1 MSLQWKIKA
10 FDALSVHE
18 LYDLLR
24 LGVRSCSRANCV
36 YLDLDGKDE
45 VALHLIGEYEGE
57 IVAHARLLNQE
68 LVLITLLLVEWL

>member
-1 MSLQWKIKA
+1 MENKGFWRTIRSWVIWFIA
-10 FDALSVHE
+10 FKE
-18 LYDLLR
+18 WDL
-24 LGVRSCSRANCV
+24 VEQNCV